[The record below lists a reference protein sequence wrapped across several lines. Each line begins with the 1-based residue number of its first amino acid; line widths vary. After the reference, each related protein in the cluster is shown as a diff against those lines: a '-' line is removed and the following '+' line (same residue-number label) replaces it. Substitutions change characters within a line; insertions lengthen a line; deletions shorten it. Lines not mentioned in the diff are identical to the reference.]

1 MKEEFVNINQ
11 LLYTNVI
18 IAFVSLISSLV
29 IITLYLKKK
38 ELKEDN
44 YTIFICIAAS
54 NAINA
59 ITQFF
64 GLVFIDYE
72 QSTVNKKWY
81 ANTQRILNLLAEFSY
96 AYYSLYYFYYIYE
109 KITTFKKSSKY
120 LYHIII
126 GIFLFTLS
134 CSIIFVLFFNLNVS
148 DDTKI
153 VGFDGLYILN
163 GLFSIDDVENAGIV
177 QTLYY
182 IVFFPPLFLCFFI
195 INKLRIKLSESLKQ
209 DEAQKTRYLKRFYDL
224 LMFLLVYA
232 SLNLI
237 VGILYDTY
245 ETLFKENIINR
256 EVYYIRI
263 DLFFSYLVN
272 LLANSRGVVYLFIF
286 LMDDK
291 VAKLVSDYVEKFRT
305 IKKIRK
311 FLIS

>member
-18 IAFVSLISSLV
+18 IAFFSLISSLV

-38 ELKEDN
+38 ELKENN
-44 YTIFICIAAS
+44 YTIFTCIAAS
-54 NAINA
+54 NAINS

-163 GLFSIDDVENAGIV
+163 GLFSIDDVGNAGIV

-263 DLFFSYLVN
+263 ELLFSYLVN

-291 VAKLVSDYVEKFRT
+291 VAKLVSDYIEQFHT

>member
-18 IAFVSLISSLV
+18 IAFFSLISSLV

-263 DLFFSYLVN
+263 ELLFSYLVN

>member
-18 IAFVSLISSLV
+18 IAFFSLISSLV

-96 AYYSLYYFYYIYE
+96 GYYSLYYFYYIYE

-263 DLFFSYLVN
+263 ELLFSYLVN

-311 FLIS
+311 FLIN

>member
-18 IAFVSLISSLV
+18 IAFFSLISSLV

-263 DLFFSYLVN
+263 ELLFSYLVN

-291 VAKLVSDYVEKFRT
+291 VAKLVSDYIEQFHT

>member
-18 IAFVSLISSLV
+18 IAFFSLISSLV

>member
-182 IVFFPPLFLCFFI
+182 IVFFPPLFVYFFI

-263 DLFFSYLVN
+263 DLLFSYLVN

-291 VAKLVSDYVEKFRT
+291 VAKLVSDYIEKIHT

>member
-18 IAFVSLISSLV
+18 IAFFSLISSLV

-38 ELKEDN
+38 ELKENN
-44 YTIFICIAAS
+44 YTIFTCIAAS
-54 NAINA
+54 NAINS

-96 AYYSLYYFYYIYE
+96 GYYSLYYFYYIYE

-263 DLFFSYLVN
+263 ELLFSYLVN

-291 VAKLVSDYVEKFRT
+291 VTKLVSDYIEQFHT

>member
-1 MKEEFVNINQ
+1 M
-11 LLYTNVI
+11 
-18 IAFVSLISSLV
+18 
-29 IITLYLKKK
+29 
-38 ELKEDN
+38 
-44 YTIFICIAAS
+44 
-54 NAINA
+54 
-59 ITQFF
+59 
-64 GLVFIDYE
+64 
-72 QSTVNKKWY
+72 
-81 ANTQRILNLLAEFSY
+81 AEFSY

-224 LMFLLVYA
+224 LMFLMLYG
-232 SLNLI
+232 SLNFI
-237 VGILYDTY
+237 VGVLYDTF
-245 ETLFKENIINR
+245 ETIFRENIINR

-263 DLFFSYLVN
+263 DLLFSYLVN
-272 LLANSRGVVYLFIF
+272 LLANSRGIVYFFIF

-291 VAKLVSDYVEKFRT
+291 VAKLVSDYIEKIHT